1 MSEQGTQFKK
11 SLSATATEVAN
22 FKALSKIEDGNLYA
36 AVNKAKEI
44 MENDPKWSDLIG
56 DDLASLRRNLAVLN
70 KQYKSLP
77 KVADNVINLVEEI
90 TQKVDRF
97 GSM

>member
-11 SLSATATEVAN
+11 ALSATSTEAVN
-22 FKALSKIEDGNLYA
+22 FKALSKIEDANLDA
-36 AVNKAKEI
+36 AVNKAKEVL
-44 MENDPKWSDLIG
+44 ENDPKWSDLIG

-90 TQKVDRF
+90 TQKIDRF
-97 GSM
+97 GGM